1 MNNTPETTVD
11 DLHLTG
17 AILGRYEP
25 ALLERVVVGLV
36 KPRGSLETDELVPRA
51 LDFLADPVKL
61 TRRLQVLEK
70 ADPAARGMLALAGHM
85 RRDFFP
91 VSDLLQAHLA
101 LGHRDGLAPLLALM
115 ETGLVSPDLV
125 NTPGQPQSLED
136 FTAWLTLSPGERL
149 VLHCPQAVRARAIP
163 HPLGLPVPTAKAWR
177 LDPPRAAVE
186 AHASEVEE
194 RDSDLPPLVA
204 PEAVPLTEL
213 EVKGGPMLADG
224 LEFPTRMG
232 ALWQAATESP
242 FRLTQAGD
250 FYKRDWDRLTG
261 DPLLATAISENQACP
276 KDFGPLIAAM
286 GRQLGVL
293 RAEEN
298 DWAAGDFPKLWD
310 LGTGEALGNLF
321 EANQS
326 VTRWGPKEGWMT
338 PEASAG
344 NPYPSACLLAL
355 LMLGQ
360 LPEGVWVL
368 PGEIEEWLRR
378 NHPHWKTNQRPS
390 AREPWLEAWLTG
402 IAWPLRLVESG
413 RLGLEAKDGL
423 AVRLSAWGRWI
434 LGMGEQP
441 AEDHAL
447 PQSLFVQPNLEIV
460 AYRQALTPGQIARLS
475 RLGTWKTLGA
485 ACQMVITPQT
495 VYRALEAGESL
506 DGLRGFLEGR
516 SGRPLPGAVWDQLRG
531 WAGKRERL
539 AVHSG
544 ATLLEFD
551 DPADMEE
558 AQGRGVPLIRLSE
571 RFAIVQE
578 RDLDY
583 RHFRLAGSRDYSL
596 PREACVEVSEDG
608 TRLIVD
614 QTRSDLL
621 LETELPHLG
630 ARLDDESTPERKVI
644 AITPESLRAAAEA
657 GMSAELTRRWFIE
670 RTGSEPP
677 PSIRL
682 FLDGMDSEPL
692 FQEALLLR
700 LETEEMLDGLY
711 KWAPAAGL
719 LGERVGPRTAVVTA
733 ENMAKLKPVL
743 ARVMGPGT

>member
-1 MNNTPETTVD
+1 MSDTPEPNVD
-11 DLHLTG
+11 DLLVTG
-17 AILGRYEP
+17 AILARYEP

-36 KPRGSLETDELVPRA
+36 KPRGSLEADELVPRA

-61 TRRLQVLEK
+61 TRRLQTLEK
-70 ADPAARGMLALAGHM
+70 ADAPARAMLALAGHM

-101 LGHRDGLAPLLALM
+101 LGHRDGLAPLLALL
-115 ETGLVSPDLV
+115 EIGLVTPDLA
-125 NTPGQPQSLED
+125 NTPGQPQTLED

-149 VLHCPQAVRARAIP
+149 VLHCPAVVRARSIP
-163 HPLGLPVPTAKAWR
+163 FDLGLPAPTAKAWR
-177 LDPPRAAVE
+177 LDPPSAALE
-186 AHASEVEE
+186 SHAAAMAERDGDLPALPAPDPVPLSEV
-194 RDSDLPPLVA
+194 D
-204 PEAVPLTEL
+204 
-213 EVKGGPMLADG
+213 VKGGPALADG
-224 LEFPTRMG
+224 LEFPTRLG
-232 ALWQAATESP
+232 ALWQGATESP
-242 FRLTQAGD
+242 YRLTQAGD
-250 FYKRDWDRLTG
+250 FYKRDSDRLAN
-261 DPLLATAISENQACP
+261 DPLLSAPISENQACP
-276 KDFGPLIAAM
+276 PDFALLIAAM
-286 GRQLGVL
+286 GRQEGVL
-293 RAEEN
+293 RSEEN
-298 DWAAGDFPKLWD
+298 DWAVGDFPKRWD
-310 LGTGEALGNLF
+310 AGTGETLASLF
-321 EANQS
+321 AATQS

-338 PEASAG
+338 VEGSAG
-344 NPYPSACLLAL
+344 NPYPSSCLLAL
-355 LMLGQ
+355 LLLGH
-360 LPEGVWVL
+360 LPDGAWL
-368 PGEIEEWLRR
+368 RPGDLEEWLRL
-378 NHPHWKTNQRPS
+378 NHPHWKSNQRPS
-390 AREPWLEAWLTG
+390 AREPWLETWLVG
-402 IAWPLRLVESG
+402 VAWPLRLVETG
-413 RLGLEAKDGL
+413 RLGLEAKDGV

-434 LGMGEQP
+434 LGLGEEQP

-551 DPADMEE
+551 DPSDMEE

-583 RHFRLAGSRDYSL
+583 RHFRLTGSRDYGL
-596 PREACVEVSEDG
+596 PREACVQVADDG

-614 QTRSDLL
+614 QARSDLL

-630 ARLDDESTPERKVI
+630 KRLDDESTPERKVI

-682 FLDGMDSEPL
+682 FLDGLESEPV

-711 KWAPAAGL
+711 QWAPAAHL
-719 LGERVGPRTAVVTA
+719 LGERVGPQTALVTP
-733 ENMAKLKPVL
+733 ENMEKLKPVL
-743 ARVMGPGT
+743 ARVMGK